1 MTNIV
6 MIARDRKKLTQQMLD
21 SLWDNTDADSFNL
34 TIVDDGSDVA
44 VWDKELDLPRP
55 PEHIGV
61 TLSEPIGIVGFLR
74 NLGASVT
81 EKHFGR
87 GDYLYFSD
95 NDVYFKPGWLETM
108 LFAMECPYLPG
119 GPDAVRQTGQR
130 FVLYAVI
137 GGCRHPFHIPS
148 EPSFIINTLK
158 AGVLKAGGE
167 IPLEEICRIETV
179 DAVAGYSMLMRWGTW
194 DAYGPFDAHAKG
206 VGQSEDWALCQ
217 KAVKAGYKVGYIH
230 PPVLVMCGLT
240 NTAGEKVPGW
250 EQFEMV
256 ERVVQE

>member
-6 MIARDRKKLTQQMLD
+6 MIIRDRPRLTEQALY
-21 SLWDNTDADSFNL
+21 SLWKNTKSDEYNL
-34 TIVDDGSDVA
+34 TVVDDGS
-44 VWDKELDLPRP
+44 KPPITLPPYRNVMS
-55 PEHIGV
+55 HITV
-61 TLSEPIGIVGFLR
+61 RLSEPVGIVGFLR
-74 NLGASVT
+74 NLGASVA

-87 GDYLYFSD
+87 GDWLYFSD
-95 NDVYFKPGWLETM
+95 NDVYFKPRWLETM
-108 LFAMECPYLPG
+108 LFAMECPHLPG
-119 GPDAVRQTGQR
+119 QSLVP
-130 FVLYAVI
+130 YAVL

-148 EPSFIINTLK
+148 EPPLIINTFK

-194 DAYGPFDAHAKG
+194 DTYGPFDAHAKG
-206 VGQSEDWALCQ
+206 VGQSEDWALCR
-217 KAVKAGYKVGYIH
+217 KVVEADYRVGYIH

-250 EQFEMV
+250 EQFEIV
-256 ERVVQE
+256 EGVVQE